1 MPMITF
7 SGVRNS
13 WLMPCRNSGTDWSCV
28 RASRGICAGV
38 GESSVVGFTMP
49 FSKRYLNP
57 FWGQGF
63 FETSLETSN
72 QSIHVPSEIHSNFLK
87 DQS

>member
-28 RASRGICAGV
+28 RTSRGIVAGG
-38 GESSVVGFTMP
+38 GENSVVGFTIS
-49 FSKRYLNP
+49 FSKRYRTRP
-57 FWGQGF
+57 GGQSF
-63 FETSLETSN
+63 FETSLETS
-72 QSIHVPSEIHSNFLK
+72 I
-87 DQS
+87 